1 MTVNCTAE
9 IIEITAPYCAF
20 YNEGIVSTAFRG
32 EGDNCII
39 KNSGVNME
47 MSVPVNRECGTE
59 VTTEENFIVYKNA
72 IIGEYPPEEGTNFVG
87 NFVLEFQFTC
97 GFESDVDVMAGTSV
111 VEPGRRRRN
120 S

>member
-1 MTVNCTAE
+1 MGEFGIFSIQPENYLVLRKFGFRLNIQKPGTHPCSPDVSFDDMTVNCTAE

-47 MSVPVNRECGTE
+47 MSVPVR
-59 VTTEENFIVYKNA
+59 VSEN
-72 IIGEYPPEEGTNFVG
+72 
-87 NFVLEFQFTC
+87 
-97 GFESDVDVMAGTSV
+97 
-111 VEPGRRRRN
+111 
-120 S
+120 

>member
-47 MSVPVNRECGTE
+47 MSVPVR
-59 VTTEENFIVYKNA
+59 VSEN
-72 IIGEYPPEEGTNFVG
+72 
-87 NFVLEFQFTC
+87 
-97 GFESDVDVMAGTSV
+97 
-111 VEPGRRRRN
+111 
-120 S
+120 